1 MNILD
6 RDLVRAINSGRS
18 FALIGSGPSC
28 DLGMPS
34 WRDLA
39 DLVANSLTDP
49 DDIKQAKG
57 LILAKQYSKVFSLA
71 EKSLGRKSLL
81 STIQQALAR
90 DWPFGEVY
98 GYLVSWPFQSYLTTN
113 FDDQLSRHLKQQ
125 EPDTVTRLNSQTD
138 MQLLYSTAT
147 NVIFKI
153 HGDLSAPE
161 DLVLTYNDYSNFQ
174 QAFNRKYWRDTIFAL
189 LRMVDLL
196 VIGFSASDPDF
207 NEQLERANQIASPDH
222 PVFMF
227 ASDID
232 QSTIDKYFIEKN
244 IRIISYNNSLGKHDG
259 LKRVL
264 ARYHPFIAKRSS
276 SSIGIKPTDPNSVL
290 ASSMHLFTTT
300 RLADSSGSCI
310 SRSCAALLLH
320 VLASFPNYKLV
331 KFAQLLE
338 TFKTRIFSLVG
349 VDPDAIQTG
358 LDELYNRGLVQRPTA
373 DEITIHPNGLN
384 LLNDVAAQRTLIE
397 EQFDNTSRNF
407 LSNHYSSLT
416 TIQIDA
422 IIGHLKDGLIGAYQK
437 RGMEIARSVFSD
449 VKMDVSDATDILEIV
464 NQYGQDLPTLQDR
477 SAFADLM
484 IEILLNS
491 NHAVKQYL
499 GVLSQGYFA
508 YHALA
513 LDQDCSDERLK
524 LAKAKT
530 WIIDSSVMLALLAI
544 NSLNYD
550 YAHDLLHKM
559 KESGLQLTTTERLLS
574 ELRDHAYWAIAN
586 FANEPLD
593 SPRLLLAAQAGL
605 GYKQNLFIDGF
616 TKWSVSQGNPRLD
629 TYLTECLGSDYTKNL
644 SEAIKIQVQSFG
656 IEVREFADWPNF
668 TEQLF
673 HERDLISQTI
683 AVSRKNTNTYT
694 GTDQCDAEAEIVL
707 VSKLIEARFLSQSS
721 FLNQYTSV
729 TIVWKP
735 ESMFRFLTLFS
746 SVPSSNDMLYQCMT
760 QDFYYAG
767 FDIIDQQ
774 TIANYASPLIHQARM
789 KLADQ
794 RSEYEKIL
802 GKDRVAK
809 LATEF
814 EQTPDIQKPFYAMQ
828 FAFYVASQAEA
839 LRKVAVKRATRA
851 EQEAELTQKERA
863 QYKRLKAKYAQRK
876 RKTTQAKR
884 RKQSQQSK
892 KKRK

>member
-34 WRDLA
+34 WQNLA
-39 DLVANSLTDP
+39 ECVANSLTDP
-49 DDIKQAKG
+49 GDIKQAKQ
-57 LILAKQYSKVFSLA
+57 LILAKQYSKVFSIA

-81 STIQQALAR
+81 NTIQQALAG

-98 GYLVSWPFQSYLTTN
+98 NYLVSWPFQSYLTTN
-113 FDDQLSRHLKQQ
+113 FDDQLSRHLKQR

-138 MQLLYSTAT
+138 LEPLHSTAT

-153 HGDLSAPE
+153 HGDLSAPQ

-174 QAFNRKYWRDTIFAL
+174 HASDRKYWRDKIFGL
-189 LRMVDLL
+189 LAMVDLL

-207 NEQLERANQIASPDH
+207 NEQLERANQIASPNN

-232 QSTIDKYFIEKN
+232 QSTIEKYFIEKN

-264 ARYHPFIAKRSS
+264 ARYHPFIANRTSS
-276 SSIGIKPTDPNSVL
+276 NIGLRPTDPNSVL

-300 RLADSSGSCI
+300 RLTDSSDSCI

-320 VLASFPNYKLV
+320 VLASFPHHEPV
-331 KFAQLLE
+331 KFPQLLE

-349 VDPDAIQTG
+349 VDPDAIRTG
-358 LDELYNRGLVQRPTA
+358 LDQLYNRGLIQKPSP

-384 LLNDVAAQRTLIE
+384 LLNNVAAQRRLIE
-397 EQFDNTSRNF
+397 EQFDNTIRNF
-407 LSNHYSSLT
+407 LDKHYSSLT
-416 TIQIDA
+416 TTQIDA
-422 IIGHLKDGLIGAYQK
+422 IIVHLKAGLIGAYQK

-449 VKMDVSDATDILEIV
+449 VQMDVSDATDIVEIV

-513 LDQDCSDERLK
+513 LDQNCSDERLK

-530 WIIDSSVMLALLAI
+530 WILDSSVMLALLAI

-550 YAHDLLHKM
+550 YARDLLHKV
-559 KESGLQLTTTERLLS
+559 KELGFQLTTTEKLLS
-574 ELRDHAYWAIAN
+574 ELRGHAYWAIAN
-586 FANEPLD
+586 FVNEPLG

-616 TKWSVSQGNPRLD
+616 VKWSAGQGNPKFD
-629 TYLTECLGSDYTKNL
+629 TYFTECLGSDYTKDL
-644 SEAIKIQVQSFG
+644 LEAIKIQVQSLG
-656 IEVREFADWPNF
+656 IQVREFSDWPGF

-673 HERDLISQTI
+673 NERDQLSERI
-683 AVSRKNTNTYT
+683 AVSRKSKNTYT
-694 GTDQCDAEAEIVL
+694 SIDQCDAEAEVVL
-707 VSKLIEARFLSQSS
+707 ISKLIEARFLSQSS
-721 FLNQYTSV
+721 FLNHYTSV
-729 TIVWKP
+729 PIVWKP

-789 KLADQ
+789 KLLDQ
-794 RSEYEKIL
+794 RSEYEKVI
-802 GKDRVAK
+802 GKNKFAE

-814 EQTPDIQKPFYAMQ
+814 EQTPDIQKPFYSMQ
-828 FAFYVASQAEA
+828 FAFYVASQAQASRE
-839 LRKVAVKRATRA
+839 VAVKRATRA
-851 EQEAELTQKERA
+851 EQQAGLTQKERA
-863 QYKRLKAKYAQRK
+863 QYERLKAKHEQRK
-876 RKTTQAKR
+876 QKATQAKR
-884 RKQSQQSK
+884 RKQSQRPK

>member
-18 FALIGSGPSC
+18 FAIIGSGPSC

-39 DLVANSLTDP
+39 DHVTNSLTDP
-49 DDIKQAKG
+49 DDIKKAKA

-81 STIQQALAR
+81 STIQQALDR
-90 DWPFGEVY
+90 DWPFGDVY
-98 GYLVSWPFQSYLTTN
+98 GYVVSWPFQSYLTTN

-125 EPDTVTRLNSQTD
+125 QPDTVTRLNSQTD
-138 MQLLYSTAT
+138 MQLLRSTAT
-147 NVIFKI
+147 NVVFKI
-153 HGDLSAPE
+153 HGDLSAPD
-161 DLVLTYNDYSNFQ
+161 DLVLTHNDYHNFQ
-174 QAFNRKYWRDTIFAL
+174 QASNRQYWRDTIFAL
-189 LRMVDLL
+189 LSMVDLL

-207 NEQLERANQIASPDH
+207 NQQLERANKIASPDH

-232 QSTIDKYFIEKN
+232 QPTIDKYFIEKN
-244 IRIISYNNSLGKHDG
+244 IRIISYSNSLGKHDG
-259 LKRVL
+259 LKTIL
-264 ARYHPFIAKRSS
+264 ARYHLFIAKRGS
-276 SSIGIKPTDPNSVL
+276 SSIGLQPTDPNSVL

-300 RLADSSGSCI
+300 RLADSSDSCI
-310 SRSCAALLLH
+310 SRSCTALLLH
-320 VLASFPNYKLV
+320 VLASFPNDKPV
-331 KFAQLLE
+331 KFAQLLK
-338 TFKTRIFSLVG
+338 TFKTKIFSLVA
-349 VDPDAIQTG
+349 VDPHAIQTG
-358 LDELYNRGLVQRPTA
+358 IDELYNRGLVQRPSA
-373 DEITIHPNGLN
+373 DEITIHPNGLK

-397 EQFDNTSRNF
+397 EQFDNNSRDF
-407 LSNHYSSLT
+407 LNNHYSNLT
-416 TIQIDA
+416 AAQTDA
-422 IIGHLKDGLIGAYQK
+422 IIGRIKDGLIGAYQK

-449 VKMDVSDATDILEIV
+449 VKMDVSDATDILGVV
-464 NQYGQDLPTLQDR
+464 NRYGQDLPTLQDR

-491 NHAVKQYL
+491 NRPVKQYL

-530 WIIDSSVMLALLAI
+530 WILDSSVMLALLAI

-550 YAHDLLHKM
+550 YAHDLVHKI

-593 SPRLLLAAQAGL
+593 SPRLLLAAQAVL
-605 GYKQNLFIDGF
+605 GYRQNLFIDGF
-616 TKWSVSQGNPRLD
+616 IKWSVSQGNPRFD
-629 TYLTECLGSDYTKNL
+629 TYLTECLGSNYTKNL
-644 SEAIKIQVQSFG
+644 LEAIKIQVQSFG
-656 IEVREFADWPNF
+656 IEVREFSDWPNF

-673 HERDLISQTI
+673 HERDVLSEEI
-683 AVSRKNTNTYT
+683 AVSRKSKNTYT
-694 GTDQCDAEAEIVL
+694 GTEQCDAEAEIVL
-707 VSKLIEARFLSQSS
+707 ISKLIEARFLSQSS

-729 TIVWKP
+729 PIVWKP

-746 SVPSSNDMLYQCMT
+746 SIPSSNDMLYQCMT

-774 TIANYASPLIHQARM
+774 TITNYASPLIHQARM
-789 KLADQ
+789 KLAEQ
-794 RSEYEKIL
+794 RSEYEKVL
-802 GKDRVAK
+802 GKDAVAN
-809 LATEF
+809 
-814 EQTPDIQKPFYAMQ
+814 
-828 FAFYVASQAEA
+828 SQLNLNELPISKNLFTQCS
-839 LRKVAVKRATRA
+839 LRSMLPAKHQPHVRSH
-851 EQEAELTQKERA
+851 LKE
-863 QYKRLKAKYAQRK
+863 
-876 RKTTQAKR
+876 
-884 RKQSQQSK
+884 
-892 KKRK
+892 